1 MTIIFDFGGVLVQLD
16 KQRCIDAF
24 AKLGFDLAPFIGTYA
39 QSGILS
45 KIERGEAGI
54 PEFCEEV
61 RRVSGLPLK
70 DNDICEAWAAFLTE
84 VPRER
89 IDMLRRIRKHHRLC
103 VLSNTNEIHWAL
115 AENKYF
121 VKPGERVEDLFSHV
135 FLSYKMGL
143 EKPEKEMFEKVIETL
158 QEPADRLLFLDDS
171 EVNCEAARKTGMRS
185 LIAPADGSWMNYFE
199 PDGRLKAE
207 YEA

>member
-199 PDGRLKAE
+199 ADGRLKAE

>member
-171 EVNCEAARKTGMRS
+171 EANCEAARKTGMRS

-199 PDGRLKAE
+199 ADGRLKAE

>member
-121 VKPGERVEDLFSHV
+121 VKPGEHVEDLFSHV

-171 EVNCEAARKTGMRS
+171 EVNCEAARKSGMRS

-199 PDGRLKAE
+199 ADGRLKAE